1 MVRPKIVH
9 FFPASQRGSR
19 KDILYHRAKEK
30 RYYSVHFRLR
40 IWMVLCYLHSEI
52 NVIFTEFTLKCIDTK
67 SKVSR
72 FNFNLLKRYH
82 FLNFL
87 NLVKKRI
94 FIVVLRL

>member
-1 MVRPKIVH
+1 
-9 FFPASQRGSR
+9 
-19 KDILYHRAKEK
+19 
-30 RYYSVHFRLR
+30 
-40 IWMVLCYLHSEI
+40 MVLCYLHSEI